1 LDHINILFVELL
13 CWQEVVLGSSQ
24 ENIFENADDPLKDEN
39 GKILTVDEIIKTF
52 KEHYRF
58 KKEINRLK

>member
-1 LDHINILFVELL
+1 M
-13 CWQEVVLGSSQ
+13 Q
-24 ENIFENADDPLKDEN
+24 DDPLKDEN

-52 KEHYRF
+52 KEHFRF